1 VAGQLILQVL
11 DILVVCQS
19 CRIKLQDKSID
30 NWILLSFLYVQP
42 ILNQI
47 LISKQSGETMKIR
60 VNKEMCIGDE
70 TCVEVCPELFEMQ
83 GDAAAA
89 KMENVPKD
97 LEDKVKEAATS
108 CPVEAI
114 IIE

>member
-1 VAGQLILQVL
+1 
-11 DILVVCQS
+11 
-19 CRIKLQDKSID
+19 
-30 NWILLSFLYVQP
+30 
-42 ILNQI
+42 
-47 LISKQSGETMKIR
+47 MKIR

-70 TCVEVCPELFEMQ
+70 TCVELCPELFEMR

-97 LEDKVKEAATS
+97 LEDKVKEAATF

>member
-1 VAGQLILQVL
+1 
-11 DILVVCQS
+11 
-19 CRIKLQDKSID
+19 
-30 NWILLSFLYVQP
+30 
-42 ILNQI
+42 
-47 LISKQSGETMKIR
+47 
-60 VNKEMCIGDE
+60 MCIGDE
-70 TCVEVCPELFEMQ
+70 TCVELCPELFEMQ

-97 LEDKVKEAATS
+97 LENKVKEAATS